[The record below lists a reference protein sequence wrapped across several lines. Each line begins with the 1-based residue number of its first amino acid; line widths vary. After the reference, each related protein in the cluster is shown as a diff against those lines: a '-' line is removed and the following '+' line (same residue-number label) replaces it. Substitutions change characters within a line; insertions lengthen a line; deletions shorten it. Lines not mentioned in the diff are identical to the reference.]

1 MEIKKRILLV
11 DDERDALKV
20 ISAILSD
27 DGYEVYTADNGAD
40 ALNMFE
46 EHNINVVLAD
56 LKMPGI
62 NGMELLHRIK
72 EMDANVAFIIMTA
85 YGSVDSAVSAMK
97 EGAIHY
103 LIKPLNYD
111 ELDIV
116 LERVF
121 REQEL
126 SRQVEAY
133 RYAEKERSNNVNFV
147 GNHSSIQS
155 ILRLVRTVAATDA
168 PVLIWGETGTGKEVI
183 AQYIHSLSNRSDNPM
198 ITVNSAA
205 LNENLLE
212 SELFGYVKGAF
223 TNALTN
229 KKGRLEIADNG
240 TLFLDEIS
248 RMSLN
253 LQAKLLRFLQ
263 QGTFE
268 PVGSNKTRKVDVRII
283 AATNRDLYQEIQ
295 KEHFLSDLLYRLD
308 VISIHLPPL
317 RDRGDDVLLL
327 ARYFIK
333 KFSDKYHKDIG
344 GMSEEVE
351 NTLLNFNWPGNVR
364 QLENYV
370 ERGVIM
376 SQGNHLEMSD
386 LSDQLRHQ
394 EGKGEPNIKNG
405 ANGSKS
411 LELTLNV
418 GMSLKDMERELIK
431 YTLINCHGNKSTAAS
446 ILGITRKTL
455 YEKIETYGINIFDE

>member
-1 MEIKKRILLV
+1 MEIKKRILIV

-20 ISAILSD
+20 NSAILSD
-27 DGYEVYTADNGAD
+27 DGYEVYAADNGVD
-40 ALNMFE
+40 ALNIFE

-56 LKMPGI
+56 LKMPGM
-62 NGMELLHRIK
+62 NGMELLHKIK
-72 EMDANVAFIIMTA
+72 KMDQNAAFIIMTA
-85 YGSVDSAVSAMK
+85 YGSVDSAVAAMR

-111 ELDIV
+111 ELDLV
-116 LERVF
+116 LDRIF

-133 RYAEKERSNNVNFV
+133 RYAEKERANNVNFV
-147 GNHSSIQS
+147 GNHSSIKQ
-155 ILRLVRTVAATDA
+155 ILQLVRTVAATDA

-183 AQYIHSLSNRSDNPM
+183 AQYLHSLSKRSDSPM

-223 TNALTN
+223 TNAVGN
-229 KKGRLEIADNG
+229 KKGRLEIADKG

-248 RMSLN
+248 RMSLS
-253 LQAKLLRFLQ
+253 LQSKLLRFLQ

-268 PVGSNKTRKVDVRII
+268 PVGSNKTRKVDVRIV
-283 AATNRDLYQEIQ
+283 AATNRDLYHEIH
-295 KEHFLSDLLYRLD
+295 EERFLSDLLYRLD
-308 VISIHLPPL
+308 VISIHIPPL
-317 RDRGDDVLLL
+317 RERGDDVLLL
-327 ARYFIK
+327 AQYFIK
-333 KFSDKYHKDIG
+333 KFSDKYHKEIG
-344 GMSEEVE
+344 GVSSEVE
-351 NTLLNFNWPGNVR
+351 AMLLNFNWPGNVR
-364 QLENYV
+364 QLENYI

-376 SQGNHLEMSD
+376 CQGNRLEMAD
-386 LSDQLRHQ
+386 LAHQ
-394 EGKGEPNIKNG
+394 FKQADARGEHEAEGG
-405 ANGSKS
+405 AALKPTEM
-411 LELTLNV
+411 LLNV

-431 YTLINCHGNKSTAAS
+431 LTLINCQGNKSTAAS

-455 YEKIETYGINIFDE
+455 YEKIETYGINIFSD

>member
-27 DGYEVYTADNGAD
+27 DGYEVYTATNGVD
-40 ALNMFE
+40 ALNLFE

-56 LKMPGI
+56 LKMPGMG
-62 NGMELLHRIK
+62 GMELLHKVR
-72 EMDANVAFIIMTA
+72 EMDANAAFIIMTA
-85 YGSVDSAVSAMK
+85 YGSVDSAVSALK

-111 ELDIV
+111 ELDMV

-133 RYAEKERSNNVNFV
+133 RYAEKDRANNVNFV
-147 GNHSSIQS
+147 GNHASIHN
-155 ILRLVRTVAATDA
+155 IMRLVRTVAVTEA

-198 ITVNSAA
+198 IIVNSAA

-223 TNALTN
+223 TNALAS

-248 RMSLN
+248 RMSLG
-253 LQAKLLRFLQ
+253 LQSKLLRFLQ

-283 AATNRDLYQEIQ
+283 AATNRDLYQKIQ
-295 KEHFLSDLLYRLD
+295 DESFLSDLLYRLD
-308 VISIHLPPL
+308 VISIHIPPL
-317 RDRGDDVLLL
+317 RERGDDVLLL
-327 ARYFIK
+327 AYYFIK
-333 KFSDKYHKDIG
+333 KFSAKYRKDIN
-344 GMSEEVE
+344 GMSPEVE
-351 NTLLNFNWPGNVR
+351 STLLNFNWPGNVR
-364 QLENYV
+364 QLENYI

-376 SQGNHLEMSD
+376 TQGSRLEMADVSE
-386 LSDQLRHQ
+386 QLRHP
-394 EGKGEPNIKNG
+394 ENKAETEVKNG
-405 ANGSKS
+405 AHAANDSKFM
-411 LELTLNV
+411 LNV
-418 GMSLKDMERELIK
+418 GMSLKDMEREMIRH
-431 YTLINCHGNKSTAAS
+431 TLINCHGNKSTAAS

-455 YEKIETYGINIFDE
+455 YEKIETYGINIFDD

>member
-20 ISAILSD
+20 NSAILSD

-40 ALNMFE
+40 ALNVFE

-56 LKMPGI
+56 LKMPGMS
-62 NGMELLHRIK
+62 GMELLHKIK

-103 LIKPLNYD
+103 LIKPINYD
-111 ELDIV
+111 ELDMV
-116 LERVF
+116 LGRIF

-133 RYAEKERSNNVNFV
+133 RYAEKERANSVNFV
-147 GNHSSIQS
+147 GNHSSIQN

-183 AQYIHSLSNRSDNPM
+183 AQYIHSLSTRSDNPM

-223 TNALTN
+223 TNALNT
-229 KKGRLEIADNG
+229 KKGRLEIADHG

-248 RMSLN
+248 RMSLG
-253 LQAKLLRFLQ
+253 LQSKLLRFLQ

-295 KEHFLSDLLYRLD
+295 EERFLSDLLYRLD
-308 VISIHLPPL
+308 VISIHIPPL
-317 RDRGDDVLLL
+317 RERGDDVLLL

-333 KFSDKYHKDIG
+333 KFSEKYHKDISS
-344 GMSEEVE
+344 MSGEVE
-351 NTLLNFNWPGNVR
+351 DTLLNFNWPGNVR
-364 QLENYV
+364 QLENYI

-376 SQGNHLEMSD
+376 SQGNRLEMSD
-386 LSDQLRHQ
+386 LSDQLRHS
-394 EGKGEPNIKNG
+394 EIKGEPEAKNAG
-405 ANGSKS
+405 GSKS
-411 LELTLNV
+411 SELVVNV
-418 GMSLKDMERELIK
+418 GTSLKDMERELIR

-455 YEKIETYGINIFDE
+455 YEKIETYGINIFDD

>member
-1 MEIKKRILLV
+1 
-11 DDERDALKV
+11 
-20 ISAILSD
+20 
-27 DGYEVYTADNGAD
+27 
-40 ALNMFE
+40 
-46 EHNINVVLAD
+46 
-56 LKMPGI
+56 
-62 NGMELLHRIK
+62 MELLHKIR

-111 ELDIV
+111 ELDMV
-116 LERVF
+116 LERIF

-133 RYAEKERSNNVNFV
+133 RYAEKERANSVNFV
-147 GNHSSIQS
+147 GNHSSIQN

-223 TNALTN
+223 TNALST

-248 RMSLN
+248 RMSLS

-295 KEHFLSDLLYRLD
+295 EERFLSDLLYRLD
-308 VISIHLPPL
+308 VISIHIPPL
-317 RDRGDDVLLL
+317 RERGDDVLLL

-333 KFSDKYHKDIG
+333 KFSEKYHKEIN

-351 NTLLNFNWPGNVR
+351 ATLLNFNWPGNVR
-364 QLENYV
+364 QLENYI

-376 SQGNHLEMSD
+376 SQGVRLDMSD
-386 LSDQLRHQ
+386 LSDQLRHP
-394 EGKGEPNIKNG
+394 EGKGEPDGKNS
-405 ANGSKS
+405 AAGSKS
-411 LELTLNV
+411 SEVTLNV
-418 GMSLKDMERELIK
+418 GMSLKDMERELIRH
-431 YTLINCHGNKSTAAS
+431 TLINCHGNKSTAAS

-455 YEKIETYGINIFDE
+455 YEKIETYGINIFDD